1 MRTRKRSV
9 FFWATLSLVLCL
21 WYRTS
26 DARTYNAQI
35 YANSDDFIANVESV
49 SLISEALLKVG
60 GGFAYSEDDYQM
72 GHAYFAV
79 QDEVFIPALTL
90 GLGFKGIGGTA
101 EVDKDD
107 YNVFAV
113 GFMVLGEYDF
123 RKVYYNLPLLLYANF
138 TGAPDPLCFDDTD
151 SYLELNLGV
160 KGYIV
165 KNAALVLGYKSTEVR
180 FNDDPDKKKLTDD
193 AVYFGVEIAF

>member
-1 MRTRKRSV
+1 MRTRHRFI
-9 FFWATLSLVLCL
+9 FFWIPLLLILCF
-21 WYRTS
+21 WYRPGE
-26 DARTYNAQI
+26 ARTYNVQI
-35 YANSDDFIANVESV
+35 YANSDDFIANVESE
-49 SLISEALLKVG
+49 SLISEALLTVG
-60 GGFAYSEDDYQM
+60 GGFAHSEGDYQM
-72 GHAYFAV
+72 GNAYFAV